1 MLLRNEKYKLDGC
14 ALDVLECESPRLLL
28 VVEFIHQD
36 GVAWLLVGYLSNH
49 WTCVESSKL

>member
-14 ALDVLECESPRLLL
+14 ASDVLECESHRLLL
-28 VVEFIHQD
+28 VVEFIPQD